1 MLQSLE
7 EDSFDLL
14 VQLGNPMIKVSIT
27 FKVKSIDLG
36 GNVSADN
43 RADAS
48 ARHTAA

>member
-1 MLQSLE
+1 LE
-7 EDSFDLL
+7 EDPFDLL
-14 VQLGNPMIKVSIT
+14 VQLSNPMIKVGIA

-36 GNVSADN
+36 RNVSADN